1 MSVPTPVTYVE
12 KSGYFDHRLSK
23 FTRRGKV
30 RAAEIRRIIAENGLQ
45 VISPLD
51 HYKPFKIDCPE
62 LERDLLRYFSK
73 RAI

>member
-1 MSVPTPVTYVE
+1 M
-12 KSGYFDHRLSK
+12 
-23 FTRRGKV
+23 

-51 HYKPFKIDCPE
+51 RYKPFKIDCPE